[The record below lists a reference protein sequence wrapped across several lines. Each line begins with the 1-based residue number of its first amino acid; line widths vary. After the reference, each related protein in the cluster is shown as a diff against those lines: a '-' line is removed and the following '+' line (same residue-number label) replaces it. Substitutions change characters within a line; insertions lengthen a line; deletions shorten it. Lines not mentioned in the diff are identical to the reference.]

1 MNSLVKWTK
10 RNQILMLSLIG
21 YVILFA
27 YRRDLGWV
35 ALQRSGYYFKE
46 MIEILP
52 AVFVLTSLIQ
62 TWVPTEVV
70 VRNFGQGAGVKGTMI
85 SVGIGSLS
93 AGPIYAAFP
102 VCRMLLQ
109 KGASIRNIVI
119 ILGTWAVVKV
129 PMLINEVKFM
139 GFRYMIVRWVFTI
152 LAILFMGYL
161 MDRVTNVEDLPVEDQ
176 LTGEEPLINDQICVG
191 CGACVRVCPQ
201 VFKIEGKKAVVMA
214 VDLAVYRSDIEK
226 AQQVCPVKAFN
237 PLAMTSA

>member
-1 MNSLVKWTK
+1 MKNMLKWMK
-10 RNQILMLSLIG
+10 QNQILTLSLIG
-21 YVILFA
+21 YIILFVS
-27 YRRDLGWV
+27 RRDLGWV

-62 TWVPTEVV
+62 TWVPTEMIS
-70 VRNFGQGAGVKGTMI
+70 RNFGQGAGLKGTMI

-102 VCRMLLQ
+102 VCQMLLQ

-139 GFRYMIVRWVFTI
+139 GVRYMIVRWILTI
-152 LAILFMGYL
+152 LTILLMGYL
-161 MDRVTNVEDLPVEDQ
+161 MERVTDMKDLPLEDK
-176 LTGEEPLINDQICVG
+176 LTSGGTLINEQICVG
-191 CGACVRVCPQ
+191 CGACVRACPQ
-201 VFKIEGKKAVVMA
+201 VFKIEGRKAIVIA
-214 VDLAVYRSDIEK
+214 TDLTIYRSDIEK
-226 AQQVCPVKAFN
+226 ANQVCPVKALN
-237 PLAMTSA
+237 MLAISSA